1 MKKVFAVGLLV
12 VFALGIAATTVLAAD
27 PVAPVINQVKSL
39 KQKWVEITLLLGDL
53 NGYLFEIQNHLEEAS
68 GADESTKLAALNH
81 IRAARTIK
89 DLFIINVVI
98 PEIKDWIDDIGDEMG
113 ELTTSLTNLKTKFC
127 PPSGVCLPEFPGY
140 SRVFVRIKPEDE
152 HDRHHL

>member
-53 NGYLFEIQNHLEEAS
+53 NGYLYEMQNELEEAS

-89 DLFIINVVI
+89 DLFIIKVVI
-98 PEIKDWIDDIGDEMG
+98 PEIQGWIDDIETEMG
-113 ELTTSLTNLKTKFC
+113 ELATSLSDLETTFC
-127 PPSGVCLPEFPGY
+127 PSVAACPTSPGTAA
-140 SRVFVRIKPEDE
+140 SSCGSARR
-152 HDRHHL
+152 

>member
-1 MKKVFAVGLLV
+1 MKKVFAVVLLV

-89 DLFIINVVI
+89 DLFILNVVL
-98 PEIKDWIDDIGDEMG
+98 PEIQGWISDIGTEME
-113 ELTTSLTNLKTKFC
+113 ELDASLDNLEDTFC
-127 PPSGVCLPEFPGY
+127 PPSGNACPTSLGTAA
-140 SRVFVRIKPEDE
+140 SSCGSARR
-152 HDRHHL
+152 